1 MLMKDCINFE
11 GCDRHLMCMQSNTLK
26 DHYSFK
32 LGGGGGNFKLSTSN
46 VGSIPEDI
54 LPIVGGCAPF
64 TEDGYGVFYCYA
76 NSFMPYTVLAY
87 NSSEITDHVK
97 YARAIDQAMYD
108 VLSLIKGRDLS
119 LSYYEMAVQATKTYC
134 TIQ

>member
-1 MLMKDCINFE
+1 
-11 GCDRHLMCMQSNTLK
+11 
-26 DHYSFK
+26 
-32 LGGGGGNFKLSTSN
+32 
-46 VGSIPEDI
+46 
-54 LPIVGGCAPF
+54 
-64 TEDGYGVFYCYA
+64 
-76 NSFMPYTVLAY
+76 MPYTVLAY
-87 NSSEITDHVK
+87 NSSEITDHAK